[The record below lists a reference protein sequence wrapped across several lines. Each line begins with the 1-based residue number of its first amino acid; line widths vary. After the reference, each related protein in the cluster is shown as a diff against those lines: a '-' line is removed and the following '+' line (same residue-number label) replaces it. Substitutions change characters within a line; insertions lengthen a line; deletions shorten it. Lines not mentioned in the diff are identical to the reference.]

1 MTVNAPPLL
10 SLEGLTKAFGAL
22 VANDHISFD
31 VAPGEIVGILGEN
44 GAGKSTLMNMISG
57 LITPD
62 SGVIKMDGKPIV
74 LHSPRDA
81 TDAGIGMVHQHFKL
95 VGAFTVA
102 ENLALGDRRW
112 GKGWL
117 KLDQLKKELQ
127 PIADQLGMPIPFDQR
142 VEKLTV
148 GEQQRVEILK
158 VLARR
163 PRLLILD
170 EPTAVLAREER
181 PALFRMVA
189 ELAAQGTAVI
199 IISHKLEDILECCKR
214 VVVMRLGKV
223 VSISDVGGKTR
234 EDLVRLLV
242 GDTLPELSER
252 VTPVEQGQSLL
263 KVEGVS
269 LKRPNGTVALDDVS
283 FDVRSG
289 EILALCG
296 VDGNGQTELMS
307 LAAGLLKPDSGF
319 LDYWFAP
326 GRRGLDSARVRA
338 GGVCHIPEDRL
349 RDAVLPGANLADN
362 YLLTQLRRSR
372 FNLKGWLR
380 PAPLLAD
387 LAESVKSYSVKT
399 PGLGARVN
407 QLSGG
412 NQQKLVLAREMA
424 TRPELILAA
433 HPTRGLDVQTIAFVN
448 NELLAARARGAGV
461 LLSSADLGEVWQVA
475 DRIMVLSGGRLH
487 GPVHLSETSLHEV
500 GKWMTDR

>member
-158 VLARR
+158 VPARR

-242 GDTLPELSER
+242 GDTLPALSER
-252 VTPVEQGQSLL
+252 VTPVEQGHSLL
-263 KVEGVS
+263 KVKGVS
-269 LKRPNGTVALDDVS
+269 LKRPNGTVALDGVS

-307 LAAGLLKPDSGF
+307 LAAGLLK
-319 LDYWFAP
+319 
-326 GRRGLDSARVRA
+326 
-338 GGVCHIPEDRL
+338 
-349 RDAVLPGANLADN
+349 
-362 YLLTQLRRSR
+362 
-372 FNLKGWLR
+372 
-380 PAPLLAD
+380 
-387 LAESVKSYSVKT
+387 
-399 PGLGARVN
+399 
-407 QLSGG
+407 
-412 NQQKLVLAREMA
+412 
-424 TRPELILAA
+424 
-433 HPTRGLDVQTIAFVN
+433 
-448 NELLAARARGAGV
+448 
-461 LLSSADLGEVWQVA
+461 
-475 DRIMVLSGGRLH
+475 
-487 GPVHLSETSLHEV
+487 
-500 GKWMTDR
+500 